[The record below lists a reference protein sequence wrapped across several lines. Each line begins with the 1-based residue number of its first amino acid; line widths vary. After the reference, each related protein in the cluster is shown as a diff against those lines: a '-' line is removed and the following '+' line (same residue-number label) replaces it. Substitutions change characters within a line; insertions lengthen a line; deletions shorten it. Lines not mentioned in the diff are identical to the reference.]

1 MNVIHITWQVET
13 KLTAWFA
20 RRKDSDFLDL
30 VFLLTIYGGEIAKWS
45 QFLDKN
51 MRESFYGVYG
61 SGEKNKTRC
70 EAVKKMLSL

>member
-13 KLTAWFA
+13 KLTAWFS
-20 RRKDSDFLDL
+20 RRKNSDLLDL
-30 VFLLTIYGGEIAKWS
+30 DFLLTKYGGEIAKWS

-51 MRESFYGVYG
+51 MRETFYAVYS
-61 SGEKNKTRC
+61 SGENKTKC

>member
-20 RRKDSDFLDL
+20 RRKHLDFLNL
-30 VFLLTIYGGEIAKWS
+30 VFLLTSYGREIAKWS
-45 QFLDKN
+45 RFLDKN
-51 MRESFYGVYG
+51 MRETFYQVYG
-61 SGEKNKTRC
+61 SGEEDKARC